1 MLYIVNSF
9 SINMIADDLLDFPL
23 YPEPIYDGENRCL
36 RFKKLSAEELKEKIL
51 GNIFCFR
58 VRNAIGHSELDNLVR
73 THIRELCGVE
83 LEPGERLTVKLRYR
97 DQALVAQYRG
107 PRLPEGATSLPEG
120 AEIEY
125 WSISGVDDFKATVFD
140 RHLDEA

>member
-23 YPEPIYDGENRCL
+23 YPEPLYDGENRCL
-36 RFKKLSAEELKEKIL
+36 RFKKLSDEELRETL
-51 GNIFCFR
+51 VANIFR
-58 VRNAIGHSELDNLVR
+58 VRNAIGHSDLDNLVR
-73 THIRELCGVE
+73 THIRELCEVQ
-83 LEPGERLTVKLRYR
+83 LKPGERLTVKLRYR

-125 WSISGVDDFKATVFD
+125 WLVTGVDDFKATVFD

>member
-23 YPEPIYDGENRCL
+23 YPEPLYDGENRCL
-36 RFKKLSAEELKEKIL
+36 RFKKLSDEELRETL
-51 GNIFCFR
+51 VANIFR
-58 VRNAIGHSELDNLVR
+58 VRNAIGHSDLDNLVR
-73 THIRELCGVE
+73 THIRELCEVQ
-83 LEPGERLTVKLRYR
+83 LKPGERLTVKLRYR

-125 WSISGVDDFKATVFD
+125 WLVTGKDDFKATVFD